1 MLSVTG
7 NTGFNSGAGSVGLLI
22 DRLVLLEIDLP
33 RQQTRQEQV
42 AGFPEVLDLEMQL
55 VDEADAR
62 RNYCGKLVE

>member
-1 MLSVTG
+1 
-7 NTGFNSGAGSVGLLI
+7 
-22 DRLVLLEIDLP
+22 LVLLEIDLP